1 MRRLGLGLLFASLAA
16 CAAPP
21 APSSRKTTT
30 VPLDDALIIFRAKT
44 QSIILK
50 LDDRDSVVITL
61 TGTYKGYKDGTR
73 FRLRATGDGL
83 CLVIEEA
90 P

>member
-1 MRRLGLGLLFASLAA
+1 MRRLGLGFLFASLVA

-21 APSSRKTTT
+21 APTSPRAVI
-30 VPLDDALIIFRAKT
+30 VPLEDAFIIFRAKNR
-44 QSIILK
+44 SIVLK

-61 TGTYKGYKDGTR
+61 TGTYKGYKDGTK

-83 CLVIEEA
+83 FLVIEES